1 MPMDATMASPITQD
15 QYEAL
20 RCIDRDGHLTNHS
33 ASDLQVPKLFYWLR
47 SNDYIEFSGGRR
59 RLTEAGRAALA
70 AQMRTIGGAG
80 G

>member
-1 MPMDATMASPITQD
+1 MEAAMASPINQD
-15 QYEAL
+15 QFEAL
-20 RCIDRDGHLTNHS
+20 HCIDRDGSLLNHT
-33 ASDLQVPKLFYWLR
+33 APDLQVPKLFYWLR

-70 AQMRTIGGAG
+70 LAAQMRTIGGTG